1 MGVSFLVK
9 ILLITA
15 LAGIGGTGL
24 GGLVSCLFRRDSS
37 RSVSLLLSFAAG
49 VMTAVVCFDLLADAI
64 HPSDGSGQTSI
75 LLIVAGVMV
84 GYAVIAALNAW
95 IDRDTNHEVAHI
107 DTSHPHTADSLEE
120 LTHANHYAEHASGR
134 QPRTS
139 LFVAGLVMAAAI
151 ALHNVPEGMVIGASF
166 AKSAGEELLNRG
178 GMVMAF
184 VIGLHN
190 IPEGMAVAVPL
201 ISGGMSRPRA
211 AALTACTGAPT
222 VLGALAG
229 YCLGAMGPLALALS
243 LSFASGAMLYVV
255 FGELLPEAILMWRSK
270 MPALAV
276 IIGMMLGLLIIY
288 S

>member
-1 MGVSFLVK
+1 MG
-9 ILLITA
+9 LLWSVIWITA
-15 LAGIGGTGL
+15 LAGVGGTGL
-24 GGLVSCLFRRDSS
+24 GGVVSCLFRRDSS
-37 RSVSLLLSFAAG
+37 RTVSLLLSFAAG
-49 VMTAVVCFDLLADAI
+49 VMTSVVCFDLLSSAI
-64 HPSDGSGQTSI
+64 FPDGGEQTDI
-75 LLIVAGVMV
+75 FLVVVGVLF
-84 GYAVIAALNAW
+84 GYAVIAGLNAW

-107 DTSHPHTADSLEE
+107 DAGHPRTADSLEE

-134 QPRTS
+134 QPRSS
-139 LFVAGLVMAAAI
+139 LFLAGLVMAAAI

-166 AKSAGEELLNRG
+166 AKGAGTGALSRG
-178 GMVMAF
+178 GLVMAC

-201 ISGGMSRPRA
+201 ISGGMARGRA

-222 VLGALAG
+222 ILGAVLGL
-229 YCLGAMGPLALALS
+229 YLGTMGPLSLALS

-270 MPALAV
+270 LPALAAIV
-276 IIGMMLGLLIIY
+276 GMMTGLLIIY